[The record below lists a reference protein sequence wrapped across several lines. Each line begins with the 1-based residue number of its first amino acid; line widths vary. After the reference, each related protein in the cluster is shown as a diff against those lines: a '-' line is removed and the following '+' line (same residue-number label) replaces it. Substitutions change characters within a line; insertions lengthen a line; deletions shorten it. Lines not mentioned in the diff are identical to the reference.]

1 MFRRATN
8 DVQRVDSDVTQLIGN
23 KSSSSSLRNG
33 AAFKIKKSRS
43 DVTFQSRPAFLK
55 KFKQRKNG
63 ERKVEEEKN
72 TQIQEY
78 SGREARNDDNELI
91 ASSLSVASAGREDDN
106 KYNLDTVISN
116 VGEDDDDDVD
126 SEEASLSSDDLSDA
140 VTLQTYGIDERTF
153 LSTDTNSTMMTMNTV
168 EQKDFEQYVSHYDQ
182 LAAAKERE
190 KIFQQATGKKKLTP
204 NDTIGLHQYIGG
216 KISSS
221 FCDVFGFLVD
231 VTMENLGWKRI
242 TPVIKKEEPEES
254 EDEDTYTVDHAIEEE
269 TYTVDHTIKEETVDD
284 TVEEEETV
292 DYTNDKEE
300 TVDETVDYTNDKEQT
315 FDDTLDYTNDGDETC
330 TYMNNGDETCTYT
343 YDEDETLDYT
353 NEGEETVDHTDHP
366 MMMMMK
372 TKTRT
377 KAIKVSEQQE
387 IQQQKRERE
396 RESK

>member
-8 DVQRVDSDVTQLIGN
+8 DIRRVDSDVTQLNGN
-23 KSSSSSLRNG
+23 KSSSSGLRNG

-55 KFKQRKNG
+55 KFKQRKN
-63 ERKVEEEKN
+63 VEEEKN
-72 TQIQEY
+72 ARIQED
-78 SGREARNDDNELI
+78 SGRDARNDDDECI
-91 ASSLSVASAGREDDN
+91 TSVASAGREDDN
-106 KYNLDTVISN
+106 KYNLDNVISN
-116 VGEDDDDDVD
+116 VGEDDEDVD
-126 SEEASLSSDDLSDA
+126 SEEASSSSDDLSDA
-140 VTLQTYGIDERTF
+140 VTLQTYGIDEQTYM
-153 LSTDTNSTMMTMNTV
+153 STDTNSTMMTMNTV
-168 EQKDFEQYVSHYDQ
+168 EQKDFEQYVSKYDQ